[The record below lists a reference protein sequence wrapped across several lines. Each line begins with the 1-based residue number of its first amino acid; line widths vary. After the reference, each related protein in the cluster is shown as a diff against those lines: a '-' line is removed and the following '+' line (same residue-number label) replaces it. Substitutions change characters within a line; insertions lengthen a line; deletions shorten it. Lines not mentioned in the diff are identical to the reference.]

1 MRANE
6 IKQHGPLSIWA
17 LALVAAV
24 GMGASGSLLAQ
35 EEEAVAPRPPVPP
48 VPVVA
53 PKPAEK
59 EASKQVRI
67 LRQEDGTLRI
77 HTRDENGENADVEID
92 LGEAFGGKVTRR
104 IYEKLE
110 EKGILDEKGL
120 VVEQA
125 LDSGPRNISIG
136 IKADVE
142 RAERIRERAERAR
155 ERAERMHEH
164 AYTIHEEKIR
174 EQRSGGPDMDWLIGI
189 VAIIAVF
196 GTPILIV
203 WLVTRN
209 SYRKKQLVMENINR
223 MVSEGR
229 DIPPELLDALEGE
242 SAANTKDR
250 GFTLMAVGA
259 AIFIWLTAAA
269 GIGVGSLGL
278 IPLFI
283 GVARYVNWKL
293 DHHHAG

>member
-1 MRANE
+1 MRAIENR
-6 IKQHGPLSIWA
+6 QRGPLNLWA

-24 GMGASGSLLAQ
+24 GMGASSSLLAQ
-35 EEEAVAPRPPVPP
+35 EEEAVAPKPPVPP
-48 VPVVA
+48 APVVE
-53 PKPAEK
+53 PKPVEK
-59 EASKQVRI
+59 EVTKQVRI
-67 LRQEDGTLRI
+67 LRQDDGTLRI

-92 LGEAFGGKVTRR
+92 LGEAFGGKVTQR

-125 LDSGPRNISIG
+125 LDSVPRNISIG
-136 IKADVE
+136 IKADME

-155 ERAERMHEH
+155 EHAERMHEH
-164 AYTIHEEKIR
+164 AYEVREEKVR

-203 WLVTRN
+203 WMVTRN
-209 SYRKKQLVMENINR
+209 NYRKKQLLMENINR

-229 DIPPELLDALEGE
+229 DIPPELLDAMDREGT
-242 SAANTKDR
+242 NTTKDR
-250 GFTLMAVGA
+250 GITLIAIGA
-259 AIFIWLTAAA
+259 AVFIWLSISA
-269 GIGVGSLGL
+269 GVDVGSLGL

-283 GVARYVNWKL
+283 GIARYVNWKH
-293 DHHHAG
+293 DQKQAG